1 VPQAI
6 EVTTQR
12 KRTLG
17 VKPHVVIDGHDTG
30 SSDWGTL
37 LYPVAPGTHQIA
49 ASVQGVVA
57 TALEVTVGADEIVTV
72 LYLAKS
78 GLGSIKASIV
88 LTGSRGVQ
96 DGPVAPLA
104 AGYNY
109 DGPLRS

>member
-1 VPQAI
+1 MPQAI

-17 VKPHVVIDGHDTG
+17 VKPHVVVDGYDSG
-30 SSDWGTL
+30 ASDWGAL
-37 LYPVAPGTHQIA
+37 LYPVAPGVHRIE
-49 ASVQGVVA
+49 ASVQGIVA
-57 TALEVTVGADEIVTV
+57 TALEVTVGADEIVSV

-88 LTGSRGVQ
+88 VTGSRGVQ

-104 AGYNY
+104 AGYTY
-109 DGPLRS
+109 DGPAQP

>member
-1 VPQAI
+1 MPQAI

-30 SSDWGTL
+30 VSDWGAL
-37 LYPVAPGTHQIA
+37 LYPVAPGAHQIV
-49 ASVQGVVA
+49 ASVQGIVA
-57 TALEVTVGADEIVTV
+57 TVLEVTVRADEVVSV

-78 GLGSIKASIV
+78 GLGNIKASIA

-104 AGYNY
+104 AGYTY
-109 DGPLRS
+109 DGPAQP